1 MVDIAKGFS
10 RPAIDAAHVFRSV
23 MNAMARPGTA
33 FDVLDVTPPEG
44 LSQAAASV
52 ALTLLDRETPVYLGK
67 RFQTEAIQTWLTFHT
82 NAPFCAPK
90 DAMFALGVWD
100 DLLPLK
106 QFPVGTPEYPDR
118 STTLIVD
125 IPNWEGMT
133 VRLSGPGLKEPLCAQ
148 LPALEPL
155 QLNAALF
162 PLGCDFIFTCCAE
175 VMALPRSTKL
185 EAA

>member
-1 MVDIAKGFS
+1 MAEITKGFS
-10 RPAIDAAHVFRSV
+10 RPSTDAAYVFRSI

-33 FDVLDVTPPEG
+33 FQVMDVTPPEG
-44 LSQAAASV
+44 MSRAAASV
-52 ALTLLDRETPVYLGK
+52 ALTLFDRETPIYLGK
-67 RFQTEAIQTWLTFHT
+67 SFQTDAIRTWLTFHT
-82 NAPFCAPK
+82 NAPFCEAA
-90 DAMFALGVWD
+90 DAVFALGSWD

-118 STTLIVD
+118 STTLVVD
-125 IPNWEGMT
+125 IEDWNGVT
-133 VRLSGPGLKEPLCAQ
+133 VQLSGPGLKDPLCAQ

-162 PLGCDFIFTCCAE
+162 PLGCDFIFTCCSE
-175 VMALPRSTKL
+175 VVGLPRSTKL

>member
-1 MVDIAKGFS
+1 MKVLSKGFA

-33 FDVLDVTPPEG
+33 YEVLDVTPPAG
-44 LSQAAASV
+44 LSAAAASV
-52 ALTLLDRETPVYLGK
+52 ALTLLDRETPLYLAAPY
-67 RFQTEAIQTWLTFHT
+67 RTAEIENWLTFHT
-82 NAPFCAPK
+82 NAPFCAAE
-90 DAMFALGVWD
+90 DAMFALGPWD
-100 DLLPLK
+100 ALLPLT

-125 IPNWEGMT
+125 IDTWDGAK
-133 VRLSGPGLKEPLCAQ
+133 VRLSGPGLKDPLCAQ

-175 VMALPRSTKL
+175 VVCLPRSTKL